1 MLAICPVWELSG
13 GKMVNTPIDFTKLKS
28 YNVSRH
34 TKTYVG
40 QDSEQEDSFHEK
52 AAVHSAGSHQPRV
65 DFFC

>member
-1 MLAICPVWELSG
+1 MLASFPVLELSR
-13 GKMVNTPIDFTKLKS
+13 GKMVNTAIDSTKLKS

-40 QDSEQEDSFHEK
+40 QDFEQEEPFHEK
-52 AAVHSAGSHQPRV
+52 AAVHSAGSHQLRV